1 MAAATFDHTEYFS
14 DNFRDFIA
22 RYPDMEERAL
32 EEPRRLLMEARTR
45 MNAAN
50 ARMIKA
56 LIEKPPGQT
65 TKLPEELQHWRTQLE
80 FFHTESTLK
89 SVEDD
94 LHKYMEFVQSPYNDH
109 IRRFIDDD
117 LSGCDT
123 FEKFIYTVNVAH
135 FNDIFD
141 GYPFQCTCD
150 AKPDTFQA
158 CMYFGTDPKEHIL
171 IACKG
176 ICSRGTKMTIANR
189 EGHYKSRDFIDP
201 YSEFNLD
208 VVRA

>member
-1 MAAATFDHTEYFS
+1 MAATFDHTEYFS

-22 RYPDMEERAL
+22 RYPDIKERAL
-32 EEPRRLLMEARTR
+32 EEPRRLLTEAQTR

-56 LIEKPPGQT
+56 QINKPPGQT
-65 TKLPEELQHWRTQLE
+65 TKLPEELEHWRAKLE
-80 FFHTESTLK
+80 FLHTESSLKTL
-89 SVEDD
+89 EGD
-94 LHKYMEFVQSPYNDH
+94 LHKYMEFAKSPYNDH

-117 LSGCDT
+117 LSACDT

-141 GYPFQCTCD
+141 GYPFPCTCD
-150 AKPDTFQA
+150 AKPDTFQT
-158 CMYFGTDPKEHIL
+158 CMYFGTDPKQHIL

-176 ICSRGTKMTIANR
+176 ICSRGTKMTIANC
-189 EGHYKSRDFIDP
+189 EAQYKSRDFIDP
-201 YSEFNLD
+201 YSEFNMD
-208 VVRA
+208 VVPA